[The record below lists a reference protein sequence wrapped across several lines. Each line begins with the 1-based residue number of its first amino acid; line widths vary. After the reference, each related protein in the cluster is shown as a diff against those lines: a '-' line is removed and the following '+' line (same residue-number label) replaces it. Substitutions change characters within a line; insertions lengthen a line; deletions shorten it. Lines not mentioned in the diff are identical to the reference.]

1 MRAAERAS
9 VGSLGPI
16 TDFAT
21 PVRKPQYRRPTQ
33 WFFLGFCDGTAFA
46 TKSGMD
52 VVKKFAVDGVMGV
65 LGNPFMPYIAL
76 LFALLRSL

>member
-1 MRAAERAS
+1 
-9 VGSLGPI
+9 LPL
-16 TDFAT
+16 TDFAMAVRNPQCRG
-21 PVRKPQYRRPTQ
+21 PVQGFLRG
-33 WFFLGFCDGTAFA
+33 FFDGTAFA
-46 TKSGMD
+46 TKTGMD

>member
-1 MRAAERAS
+1 MRN
-9 VGSLGPI
+9 
-16 TDFAT
+16 
-21 PVRKPQYRRPTQ
+21 PQYPEAIQ
-33 WFFLGFCDGTAFA
+33 GFLLGFLPGTAFA
-46 TKSGMD
+46 TKTGMD

>member
-1 MRAAERAS
+1 
-9 VGSLGPI
+9 
-16 TDFAT
+16 
-21 PVRKPQYRRPTQ
+21 VRKSQYRGRIQ
-33 WFFLGFCDGTAFA
+33 GFFLGILDGTAFA

>member
-1 MRAAERAS
+1 M
-9 VGSLGPI
+9 
-16 TDFAT
+16 
-21 PVRKPQYRRPTQ
+21 
-33 WFFLGFCDGTAFA
+33 DGTAFA

>member
-1 MRAAERAS
+1 MRNPR
-9 VGSLGPI
+9 
-16 TDFAT
+16 F
-21 PVRKPQYRRPTQ
+21 RRPIQ
-33 WFFLGFCDGTAFA
+33 WFFLGFFDGTGFA

>member
-1 MRAAERAS
+1 MA
-9 VGSLGPI
+9 
-16 TDFAT
+16 
-21 PVRKPQYRRPTQ
+21 VRNPQYRRPIQ
-33 WFFLGFCDGTAFA
+33 GFFLGFFDGTAFA

>member
-1 MRAAERAS
+1 MAPA
-9 VGSLGPI
+9 GPVQRL
-16 TDFAT
+16 TDFAIA
-21 PVRKPQYRRPTQ
+21 VRNPQCGGAFQ
-33 WFFLGFCDGTAFA
+33 GFFLGILDGTAFA

>member
-1 MRAAERAS
+1 MAERKS
-9 VGSLGPI
+9 QYCGPL
-16 TDFAT
+16 
-21 PVRKPQYRRPTQ
+21 QG
-33 WFFLGFCDGTAFA
+33 FLRGFPGGMAFA

>member
-1 MRAAERAS
+1 MAVPVIGGKAAA
-9 VGSLGPI
+9 GPL
-16 TDFAT
+16 TDFAIG
-21 PVRKPQYRRPTQ
+21 VRNPHYCGPIQG
-33 WFFLGFCDGTAFA
+33 FLLRFLDGTAFA

-76 LFALLRSL
+76 LLALLRSL

>member
-1 MRAAERAS
+1 MRKS
-9 VGSLGPI
+9 
-16 TDFAT
+16 
-21 PVRKPQYRRPTQ
+21 QYRGRIQ
-33 WFFLGFCDGTAFA
+33 GFFLGILDGTAFA

-76 LFALLRSL
+76 LFALLRNL

>member
-1 MRAAERAS
+1 MA
-9 VGSLGPI
+9 
-16 TDFAT
+16 
-21 PVRKPQYRRPTQ
+21 VRNPQCGGAFQ
-33 WFFLGFCDGTAFA
+33 GFFLGILDGTAFA

>member
-1 MRAAERAS
+1 MRNPPYR
-9 VGSLGPI
+9 GPNYGI
-16 TDFAT
+16 LLEIFDGTGFAT
-21 PVRKPQYRRPTQ
+21 Q
-33 WFFLGFCDGTAFA
+33 
-46 TKSGMD
+46 SGMD